1 MKLEMADQGG
11 DNIVTRE
18 YRKGN
23 WTVNETLVLI
33 EAKKMDDER
42 RMKRSGDIEGRG
54 KPTELRWKWV
64 EDYCW
69 RKGCLRSQNQC
80 NDKWDNLMRDYK
92 KVREYQ
98 RRIPE
103 RGEGTHSNEG
113 SSYWEMEKNER
124 KVKNLPSN
132 MLRLIYERLEEVVE
146 KKGDQTAVA
155 AGGSGLIP
163 NIPYVMDRPITSVET
178 SLPPLLQHQ
187 PLAPIPAAIP
197 LTLPAPPQLPP
208 PPIAAAAA
216 APQVQPPPLSYAQP
230 LPTVGTLSLSLIATT
245 LRVALDLLH
254 NSDTS
259 EYSDSP
265 AKRRKRG
272 TGNGEGSSGG
282 TASANNSNEVGT
294 AISKSASIIAEAIQA
309 SEEREER
316 RHRDLVSLHETRI
329 KMEESK
335 TEMDKRGL
343 DGLVDAINK
352 LANSIL
358 ALATHK
364 KQSVPK

>member
-1 MKLEMADQGG
+1 MKLVMADQGG

-23 WTVNETLVLI
+23 WTVNETMVLI

-69 RKGCLRSQNQC
+69 RNGCLRSQNQC

-98 RRIPE
+98 RRIAE

-187 PLAPIPAAIP
+187 LLAPIPAAIP

-216 APQVQPPPLSYAQP
+216 APLVQPSPLSYAQP
-230 LPTVGTLSLSLIATT
+230 LPTV
-245 LRVALDLLH
+245 D
-254 NSDTS
+254 SDTS

-272 TGNGEGSSGG
+272 TGNGQGSSGG

-316 RHRDLVSLHETRI
+316 RHKDLVSLHERRL

-364 KQSVPK
+364 KQSAPK

>member
-1 MKLEMADQGG
+1 MADQGG
-11 DNIVTRE
+11 NSVVTRE

-42 RMKRSGDIEGRG
+42 RKKRSEGRS

-64 EDYCW
+64 EEYCW

-98 RRIPE
+98 RRIADTG
-103 RGEGTHSNEG
+103 GEGTNTSE
-113 SSYWEMEKNER
+113 STSYWEMEKNER
-124 KVKNLPSN
+124 KGNNLPSN
-132 MLRLIYERLEEVVE
+132 VFRLIYERLEEVVE
-146 KKGDQTAVA
+146 KKGDQRVVA
-155 AGGSGLIP
+155 AGGSGSTL
-163 NIPYVMDRPITSVET
+163 NIPYVMDRRITSVQT

-187 PLAPIPAAIP
+187 ISAPIPTAIP
-197 LTLPAPPQLPP
+197 LSLSAPPT
-208 PPIAAAAA
+208 A
-216 APQVQPPPLSYAQP
+216 APVSLVQPPPLSRAQP
-230 LPTVGTLSLSLIATT
+230 FPIV
-245 LRVALDLLH
+245 D
-254 NSDTS
+254 SDTR
-259 EYSDSP
+259 EYSETP

-272 TGNGEGSSGG
+272 GNGEGTSGG
-282 TASANNSNEVGT
+282 TTSANKTNDVAT
-294 AISKSASIIAEAIQA
+294 AITKSASIIAEAIRA

-316 RHRDLVSLHETRI
+316 RHRDLLNLHERRL

-335 TEMDKRGL
+335 TEINKRGL

-358 ALATHK
+358 ALASQDN
-364 KQSVPK
+364 QSAPK